1 MTGRFSRSVAWA
13 QVRHQRARSAA
24 TAGAVAVA
32 VAAFVLLGSVA
43 QGARLDAVA
52 TVRGAYRPQYDIL
65 VRPAGADGL
74 GGLTET
80 TETTGTTGTAV
91 DQWSDWAGGISP
103 AQWQK
108 VSATPGVAVA
118 APVAVGG
125 YVLEDSPVVV
135 GADGK
140 PRLVLDLPM
149 PVLVAGVDPAQ
160 EDALDGLGAATVSG
174 RPLAA
179 ADSSGTWM
187 FSRDGG
193 RHQVT
198 AMPVVVASRPQ
209 VGGELRASVSA
220 VPAGPAVAVAAA
232 TDTGAATAGLRP
244 GGAIGPGPVTVG
256 ADQVYGALVQ
266 DLAAPPDPVA
276 GRRA

>member
-1 MTGRFSRSVAWA
+1 VLERVQVEVDLSPYLDPGAENQMVRIDPLWSGDLGRSSMPDGPIFVYVTRDVLRTVQQGQGHSYGEE
-13 QVRHQRARSAA
+13 VRRD
-24 TAGAVAVA
+24 
-32 VAAFVLLGSVA
+32 GSVVHVCP
-43 QGARLDAVA
+43 DAVSMA
-52 TVRGAYRPQYDIL
+52 PLPSA
-65 VRPAGADGL
+65 
-74 GGLTET
+74 
-80 TETTGTTGTAV
+80 GTTSVLCVSTA
-91 DQWSDWAGGISP
+91 AGST
-103 AQWQK
+103 W
-108 VSATPGVAVA
+108 
-118 APVAVGG
+118 
-125 YVLEDSPVVV
+125 DSPVVV